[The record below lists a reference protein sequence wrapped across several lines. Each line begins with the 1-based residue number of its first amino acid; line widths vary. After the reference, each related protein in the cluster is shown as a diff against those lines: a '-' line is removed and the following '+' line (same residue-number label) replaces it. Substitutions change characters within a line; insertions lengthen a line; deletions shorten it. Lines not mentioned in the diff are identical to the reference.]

1 MEAAMSFTEMSWARR
16 IFAGLIGSTWLLLM
30 LSAPASA
37 QAIFTW
43 TNEYGSTLTV
53 TSFNQ
58 TTGAISGSYT
68 NNASSSCDEGA
79 AQAMTGWLVQGST
92 GTAISFSVNFLNC
105 NSSTVWT
112 GQLNNTSGF
121 QALWLLSLAEPVVW
135 NGISAGADTFTLVSG
150 DKSKLMPKSTDNTKS
165 SPPGTE
171 KLSNTKK

>member
-1 MEAAMSFTEMSWARR
+1 MSFTEMSWARR

-92 GTAISFSVNFLNC
+92 GTAISFSVN
-105 NSSTVWT
+105 
-112 GQLNNTSGF
+112 
-121 QALWLLSLAEPVVW
+121 
-135 NGISAGADTFTLVSG
+135 
-150 DKSKLMPKSTDNTKS
+150 
-165 SPPGTE
+165 
-171 KLSNTKK
+171 